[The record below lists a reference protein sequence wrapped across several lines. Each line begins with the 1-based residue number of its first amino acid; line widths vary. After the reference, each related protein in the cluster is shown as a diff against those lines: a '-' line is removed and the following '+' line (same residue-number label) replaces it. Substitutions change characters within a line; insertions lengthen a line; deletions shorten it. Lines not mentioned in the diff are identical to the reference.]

1 MLIDSVYA
9 IIGRGTVILGE
20 ILVEKIEKG
29 ERIIIETEFLNEM
42 ECEINSIEQYRKKP
56 IIAHRGDI
64 VGLSIELDR
73 KFIKKGMKIYKCITQ

>member
-1 MLIDSVYA
+1 MKKGEIIMLIDSVYA

-42 ECEINSIEQYRKKP
+42 EYEINSIEKFRKN
-56 IIAHRGDI
+56 
-64 VGLSIELDR
+64 
-73 KFIKKGMKIYKCITQ
+73 Q